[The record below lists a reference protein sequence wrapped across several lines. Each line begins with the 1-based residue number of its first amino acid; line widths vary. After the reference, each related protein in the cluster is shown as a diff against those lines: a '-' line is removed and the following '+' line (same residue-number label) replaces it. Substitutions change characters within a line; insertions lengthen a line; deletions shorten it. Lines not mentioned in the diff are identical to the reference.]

1 MPPLFRRRRTDPQP
15 VEPRTVL
22 LATDGR
28 EPFSPEA
35 IERAAAL
42 ASPGGVAVLA
52 IAKIYGTQFGLPHP
66 GLMPTRDE
74 VDLRRGWIADAIAE
88 LERVGVDAD
97 GQLAAT
103 RKAIKLIARV
113 AVARSVEHVVVD
125 EGTSRGVRLM
135 IEGDTGKDVQRRL
148 RRLHGSADVTVIP
161 RS

>member
-1 MPPLFRRRRTDPQP
+1 MPRLGARRRLDQQP

-28 EPFSPEA
+28 EPLSPEA
-35 IERAAAL
+35 IERAAEL
-42 ASPGGVAVLA
+42 ASPDGVAVLA

-66 GLMPTRDE
+66 GLMPTQAE
-74 VDLRRGWIADAIAE
+74 VDLRRQWIADAITA
-88 LERVGVDAD
+88 LERKGVEAD

-113 AVARSVEHVVVD
+113 AVARSVQHVVVD
-125 EGTSRGVRLM
+125 QSTQTGVRLM
-135 IEGDTGKDVQRRL
+135 IEGDTGKDVRRRL
-148 RRLHGSADVTVIP
+148 RGAAEVIVIP

>member
-1 MPPLFRRRRTDPQP
+1 VPQLGRRRRLDPQP

-28 EPFSPEA
+28 QPLSPEA

-74 VDLRRGWIADAIAE
+74 VDLRRGWIADAIGA
-88 LERVGVDAD
+88 LERRGVAAD

-103 RKAIKLIARV
+103 RKPVKLIAKV
-113 AVARSVEHVVVD
+113 ARARSVEHVVVD
-125 EGTSRGVRLM
+125 AGSAKGVRRM
-135 IEGDTGKDVQRRL
+135 IEGETGVDVRRRL
-148 RRLHGSADVTVIP
+148 RGAAEVVIVP
-161 RS
+161 PG

>member
-1 MPPLFRRRRTDPQP
+1 LPRLGARRRLDQQP

-28 EPFSPEA
+28 EPLSPEA

-42 ASPGGVAVLA
+42 ASPDGVAVLA

-66 GLMPTRDE
+66 GLMPTQAE
-74 VDLRRGWIADAIAE
+74 VDLRRQWIADAIKV
-88 LERVGVDAD
+88 LERKGVEAD

-113 AVARSVEHVVVD
+113 AVARSVQHVVVD
-125 EGTSRGVRLM
+125 QSTQTGMRLM
-135 IEGDTGKDVQRRL
+135 IEGDTGKDVRRRL
-148 RRLHGSADVTVIP
+148 RGAAEVIVIP

>member
-1 MPPLFRRRRTDPQP
+1 LPRLGARRRLDQQP

-28 EPFSPEA
+28 EPLSPEA

-42 ASPGGVAVLA
+42 ASPDGVAVLA

-66 GLMPTRDE
+66 GLMPTQAE
-74 VDLRRGWIADAIAE
+74 VDLRRQWIADAITA
-88 LERVGVDAD
+88 LERKGVEAD

-113 AVARSVEHVVVD
+113 AVARSVQHVVVD
-125 EGTSRGVRLM
+125 QSTQTGMRLM
-135 IEGDTGKDVQRRL
+135 IEGDTGKDVRRRL
-148 RRLHGSADVTVIP
+148 RGAAEVIVIP

>member
-1 MPPLFRRRRTDPQP
+1 LPRLGARRRLDQQP

-28 EPFSPEA
+28 EPLSPEA
-35 IERAAAL
+35 IERAAEL
-42 ASPGGVAVLA
+42 AWPDGVAVLA

-66 GLMPTRDE
+66 GLMPTQAE
-74 VDLRRGWIADAIAE
+74 VDLRRQWIADAITA
-88 LERVGVDAD
+88 LERKGVEAD

-113 AVARSVEHVVVD
+113 AVARSVRHVVVD
-125 EGTSRGVRLM
+125 ESTQTGVRLM
-135 IEGDTGKDVQRRL
+135 IEGDTGKDVRRRL
-148 RRLHGSADVTVIP
+148 RGAAEVIVIP

>member
-1 MPPLFRRRRTDPQP
+1 M
-15 VEPRTVL
+15 L

-28 EPFSPEA
+28 EPFSRGA

-42 ASPGGVAVLA
+42 ASPSGVAVLA

-66 GLMPTRDE
+66 GLMPTKDE
-74 VDLRRGWIADAIAE
+74 VDLRRGWISDAIAE
-88 LERVGVDAD
+88 LERAGVDAD

-125 EGTSRGVRLM
+125 EGPSRGLRLM
-135 IEGDTGKDVQRRL
+135 IEGDTGKDVRRRL
-148 RRLHGSADVTVIP
+148 KTIDVVVVP
-161 RS
+161 RA

>member
-1 MPPLFRRRRTDPQP
+1 VPRLGSRRRLDPQP
-15 VEPRTVL
+15 VEPRAVL

-28 EPFSPEA
+28 RPLSPQA

-74 VDLRRGWIADAIAE
+74 VDLRRGWIADAIGA
-88 LERVGVDAD
+88 LERRGVAAD

-103 RKAIKLIARV
+103 RKPIKLIAKV
-113 AVARSVEHVVVD
+113 ALARSVAHVVVD
-125 EGTSRGVRLM
+125 AGESTGVRRM
-135 IEGDTGKDVQRRL
+135 IEGETGVDVRRRL
-148 RRLHGSADVTVIP
+148 RGAAEVVIVP
-161 RS
+161 PG

>member
-1 MPPLFRRRRTDPQP
+1 LPRLGSRRKLDAQP

-28 EPFSPEA
+28 EPLSPGA

-66 GLMPTRDE
+66 GLMPTKDE
-74 VDLRRGWIADAIAE
+74 IDLRRGWIADAITA
-88 LERVGVDAD
+88 LERKGVDAD

-103 RKAIKLIARV
+103 RKPIKLIAKV
-113 AVARSVEHVVVD
+113 ARARSVAHVVVD
-125 EGTSRGVRLM
+125 AGTATGLRRR
-135 IEGDTGKDVQRRL
+135 IEGETGDDVRRRL
-148 RRLHGSADVTVIP
+148 RGAAEVVIVP
-161 RS
+161 PG

>member
-1 MPPLFRRRRTDPQP
+1 LPRLGARRRLDQQP

-28 EPFSPEA
+28 EPLSPEA
-35 IERAAAL
+35 IERAAEL
-42 ASPGGVAVLA
+42 ASPDGVAVLA

-66 GLMPTRDE
+66 GLMPTQAE
-74 VDLRRGWIADAIAE
+74 VDLRRQWIADAITA
-88 LERVGVDAD
+88 LERKGVEAD

-113 AVARSVEHVVVD
+113 AVARSVQHVVVD
-125 EGTSRGVRLM
+125 QSTQTGMRLM
-135 IEGDTGKDVQRRL
+135 IEGDTGKDVRRRL
-148 RRLHGSADVTVIP
+148 RGAAEVIVIP

>member
-1 MPPLFRRRRTDPQP
+1 MPRLGARRRLDQQP

-28 EPFSPEA
+28 EPLSPEA
-35 IERAAAL
+35 IERAAEL
-42 ASPGGVAVLA
+42 ASPDGVAVLA

-66 GLMPTRDE
+66 GLMPTQAE
-74 VDLRRGWIADAIAE
+74 VDLRRQWIADAIKV
-88 LERVGVDAD
+88 LERKGVEAD

-113 AVARSVEHVVVD
+113 AVARSVQHVVVD
-125 EGTSRGVRLM
+125 QSTQTGMRLM
-135 IEGDTGKDVQRRL
+135 IEGDTGKDVRRRL
-148 RRLHGSADVTVIP
+148 RGAAEVIVIP

>member
-1 MPPLFRRRRTDPQP
+1 MPPFRRKRLDPQP
-15 VEPRTVL
+15 VGPRTVL

-74 VDLRRGWIADAIAE
+74 IDLRRGWIAEAITA
-88 LERVGVDAD
+88 LERKGVDAD

-103 RKAIKLIARV
+103 RKPIRLIARV

-125 EGTSRGVRLM
+125 EGTAHGVRLM
-135 IEGDTGKDVQRRL
+135 IEGDTGKDVRRRL
-148 RRLHGSADVTVIP
+148 RGAAEVVVIP
-161 RS
+161 RR